1 MSPGEIFRALES
13 GYKPEDIL
21 YTENFISS
29 EEIDYAM
36 EKGVILNIGA
46 LSTLEEHGE
55 KLRGKEVF
63 IRINPD
69 QGAG

>member
-1 MSPGEIFRALES
+1 
-13 GYKPEDIL
+13 
-21 YTENFISS
+21 
-29 EEIDYAM
+29 M
-36 EKGVILNIGA
+36 EKGVILNVGA

-69 QGAG
+69 QGAGENYMVITGGPDSKFGICAQDFENVKAIA